1 MDAQQCWIGK
11 GWTDGSVGLERV
23 GRTVVSDWK
32 GLDAQQCFIGKSG
45 RTAVRPCSLLITS
58 Y

>member
-23 GRTVVSDWK
+23 R
-32 GLDAQQCFIGKSG
+32 
-45 RTAVRPCSLLITS
+45 RTAVQDDHG
-58 Y
+58 